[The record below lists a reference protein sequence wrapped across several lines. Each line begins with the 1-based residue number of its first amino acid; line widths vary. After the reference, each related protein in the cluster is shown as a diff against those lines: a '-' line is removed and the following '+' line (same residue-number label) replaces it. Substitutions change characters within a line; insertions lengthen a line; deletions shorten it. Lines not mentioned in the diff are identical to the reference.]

1 MLKDQKSNFMFTV
14 NEISQPND
22 DFRKKILNDGSMA
35 NNKELEE
42 TLNELREIKQ
52 IQIPNN
58 VGITG

>member
-1 MLKDQKSNFMFTV
+1 
-14 NEISQPND
+14 
-22 DFRKKILNDGSMA
+22 MA